1 MRMSSADS
9 PVRGAGAADAARGD
23 EHLVDV
29 SCPVEDFG
37 EGLLVSAVTGNVR
50 YGVVG
55 ILSQARAVH
64 PGEGGL
70 QPVGV
75 ARRWQPS
82 GRPGWYT
89 GGSGSRV
96 AKWPQSGSASHDG
109 SAGTGLLSDRRASQL
124 HELFGAHRNGAGQK
138 GQRCP
143 TDAVFRQLS
152 SWPLAPEKGFG
163 PVIGLLLGVVPV
175 PDSELASLFTWRRPT
190 FGAGCRQSSPVRPV
204 SRRRPGDGGGCGG
217 SRSRA

>member
-1 MRMSSADS
+1 MVAQRGTVGTSGAGARAATTGAWRRKSTVVWMSSAGS

-37 EGLLVSAVTGNVR
+37 EGLLVSAVTGTVQH
-50 YGVVG
+50 GVVG

-75 ARRWQPS
+75 AMRWQPS
-82 GRPGWYT
+82 GWFGWYT

-96 AKWPQSGSASHDG
+96 ANWSQSGSAGHDG
-109 SAGTGLLSDRRASQL
+109 SAGTGLLSDRGASQL

-143 TDAVFRQLS
+143 AEAEATLR
-152 SWPLAPEKGFG
+152 
-163 PVIGLLLGVVPV
+163 
-175 PDSELASLFTWRRPT
+175 
-190 FGAGCRQSSPVRPV
+190 
-204 SRRRPGDGGGCGG
+204 
-217 SRSRA
+217 